1 MKTYRTTAI
10 TVGVLFILATVLSVI
25 GSTLIG
31 NIIGSPLSG
40 TATGAPNYLANAAAN
55 ANQMIVG
62 ALLEVGAAL
71 SVALISAALFPLL
84 RRRNEGIALGYFG
97 LRIMEALT
105 LLLGAICALLLVT
118 LSQGALNAGAAA
130 TPTDQTV
137 GSVLLAGRVWA
148 ASLNPLI
155 FGLGALLLYP
165 LLYQSN
171 LIPRWL
177 SAWGLIGAVLVFIL
191 GVVGMFGTSVIS
203 LAIPIA
209 VQEMV
214 MALWLIVRGFNATAP
229 SPVSPDRPQELGGD
243 RQPHVTS
250 PSAQGAA

>member
-1 MKTYRTTAI
+1 MQTYRTTAI
-10 TVGVLFILATVLSVI
+10 TVGILFILATVLSVI

-31 NIIGSPLSG
+31 NIVGSPLSG
-40 TATGAPNYLANAAAN
+40 TATGAPNYLANASAN
-55 ANQMIVG
+55 ANQVIVG

-71 SVALISAALFPLL
+71 SVVLIPAALFPLL
-84 RRRNEGIALGYFG
+84 LRHNEGIALGYFG
-97 LRIMEALT
+97 LRIMEAIT
-105 LLLGAICALLLVT
+105 LFLGAISALLLVT

-137 GSVLLAGRVWA
+137 GSVLLAGRAWA

-155 FGLGALLLYP
+155 FGLGALLFYT
-165 LLYQSN
+165 LLYQAN

-177 SAWGLIGAVLVFIL
+177 SAWGLIGAVLVFVL
-191 GVVGMFGTSVIS
+191 GVVGMFGHFVVY

-214 MALWLIVRGFNATAP
+214 MALWLIVRGFNPTA
-229 SPVSPDRPQELGGD
+229 L
-243 RQPHVTS
+243 
-250 PSAQGAA
+250 AAGPNR